1 MYREVQLLI
10 LYDTRENRYTINRQL
25 YDMEQ
30 FTTFFTNLQQVK
42 AWFGGVQLDQVERS
56 VNNCPSFVN
65 LTPPPPLTSLPP
77 LYLVHIY
84 LMKRGDILDVWICL

>member
-1 MYREVQLLI
+1 MI

-42 AWFGGVQLDQVERS
+42 AWFGGVQLDKVERS

-65 LTPPPPLTSLPP
+65 LTFFSLPLP
-77 LYLVHIY
+77 LPLSSPSPLFPLSI
-84 LMKRGDILDVWICL
+84 